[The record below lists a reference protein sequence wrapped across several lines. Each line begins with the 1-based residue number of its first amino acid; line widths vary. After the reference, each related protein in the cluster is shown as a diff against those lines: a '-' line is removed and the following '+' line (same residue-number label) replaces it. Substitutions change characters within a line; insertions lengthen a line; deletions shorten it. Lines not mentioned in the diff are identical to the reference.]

1 MAKAKFSWLAKMA
14 WRDSRRNRSR
24 LFLFISSIVL
34 GISALVAINS
44 FSENLLKDI
53 NREAKSLLGADFTVE
68 SNQPLDSVLI
78 PDIDSLAL
86 DQSRSVDF
94 VSMVLFPKNGGT
106 KLAFIKAFEG
116 NFPYYGKFNTQ
127 PEGAYETFKTGQKA
141 LVDKT
146 LMLQFNLNPGDSIK
160 VGEIVFEIEGKL
172 NSVPGQAGI
181 ASAIAPAV
189 YIPMDFLAATKLVQP
204 GSRVDYQYQFKMPD
218 ALNVDSLARQLREA
232 NPELSYRDN
241 SVAER
246 QENIGESLGNMN
258 TFLNLIG
265 FIALLLGCIGVA
277 SAVHIYVKD
286 KLSTV
291 AILRTIGTSGQQ
303 AFRIYLL
310 QILVMGLIG
319 SVIGAVLGS
328 LLQIVLPAVF
338 GEFLPVDNVS
348 TDISWAS
355 IGQGILIGLGIA
367 LLFALLPLLS
377 IRKISP
383 LRTLR
388 ASYEDDTRGADPLRW
403 LVYLLIAAFVAGFTF
418 WQTGGFITSLVFTA
432 GVGFSFLLLAGVAL
446 LLMFLVKKFFPVN
459 WSYVWRQ
466 SIANLYRPNNQTLI
480 LMVSI
485 GLGTALISTLF
496 FTQEMLLD
504 QVAISGS
511 GDQPNMILFDI
522 QPDQKDKVIDVAE
535 SFEMPIIQQVPIV
548 TMKLSE
554 IDGIDKAERYADS
567 TSTTRRWVYN
577 REYRTTYR
585 DTLIDTEE
593 IIDGQWYDQGVDG
606 DETIYVS
613 LADGIAEDMNAKV
626 GTKLIFN
633 VQGIPVETVVGSIR
647 KINWNRVQT
656 NFFVVFPTGVLEQA
670 PQFNVLVTRVESP
683 EQSARFQQKVV
694 EAFSNVSIIDLTQIL
709 KSVDDILSKVSFVI
723 RFMALFSILTGIL
736 VLISSVVI
744 SKYQRIKESVL
755 LRTIGA
761 SRRQILA
768 INALEY
774 FMIGTLA
781 TFTGIILSA
790 IGAWCLAFFS
800 FNIPFVPDILPPFLL
815 FLAITG
821 LTVFIGLLNSRGVL
835 NRPPLE
841 VLRSQVG

>member
-1 MAKAKFSWLAKMA
+1 MTKAKFPWLIKMA

-53 NREAKSLLGADFTVE
+53 NREAKSLLGADFTLE
-68 SNQPLDSVLI
+68 SNQPLDSILI
-78 PDIDSLAL
+78 PAL
-86 DQSRSVDF
+86 DTIALDKSRSVDF
-94 VSMVLFPKNGGT
+94 VSMVLFPKSGGT

-127 PEGAYETFKTGQKA
+127 PKQAYQTFKTGQKA

-146 LMLQFNLNPGDSIK
+146 LMLQFDLQPGDSIK
-160 VGEIVFEIEGKL
+160 VGEVVFEIEGKL

-189 YIPMDFLAATKLVQP
+189 YIPMDFLAATRLVQP
-204 GSRVDYQYQFKMPD
+204 GSRVDYQYQFKMPESVD
-218 ALNVDSLARQLREA
+218 VDSLAKDLRNA
-232 NPELSYRDN
+232 NPELAYRDN

-303 AFRIYLL
+303 AFKIYLL
-310 QILVMGLIG
+310 QILAMGLLG
-319 SVIGAVLGS
+319 SIIGAVLGS
-328 LLQIVLPAVF
+328 MLQIILPIVF

-348 TDISWAS
+348 TDLSWSA
-355 IGQGILIGLGIA
+355 IGQGVLIGLGIA
-367 LLFALLPLLS
+367 ILFALLPLLS

-388 ASYEDDTRGADPLRW
+388 ASYEADTQERDPLRW

-418 WQTGGFITSLVFTA
+418 WQTGGIVTSIIFTL
-432 GVGFSFLLLAGVAL
+432 GVGLAFLLLAAVAK
-446 LLMFLVKKFFPVN
+446 LLMWAVKKFFPVN

-485 GLGTALISTLF
+485 GLGTALISILF
-496 FTQEMLLD
+496 FTQEMLLN

-522 QPDQKDKVIDVAE
+522 QPEQKDKVIEVAE
-535 SFEMPIIQQVPIV
+535 TFDMPIIQQVPIV

-554 IDGIDKAERYADS
+554 IDGINKAERYADS
-567 TSTTRRWVYN
+567 TSTVRRWVYN

-593 IIDGQWYDQGVDG
+593 IIDGEWYDKGVKG
-606 DETIYVS
+606 DETIYIS
-613 LADGIAEDMNAKV
+613 LAESIAEDMNAKV
-626 GTKLIFN
+626 GTKLVFN
-633 VQGIPVETVVGSIR
+633 VQGIPVETIVGSIR

-670 PQFNVLVTRVESP
+670 PQFNVLVTRVASA
-683 EQSARFQQKVV
+683 EQSAGFQQRVV
-694 EAFSNVSIIDLTQIL
+694 EKFSNVSIIDLTQIL

-723 RFMALFSILTGIL
+723 RFMALFSILTGLL

-761 SRRQILA
+761 NRRQILA
-768 INALEY
+768 INAFEY

-790 IGAWCLAFFS
+790 VGSWCLAHFS
-800 FNIPFVPDILPPFLL
+800 FGIAFAPNLLPPFIL
-815 FLAITG
+815 FLCITG
-821 LTVFIGLLNSRGVL
+821 LTILIGLFNSRDVL

-841 VLRSQVG
+841 VLRSEVQ

>member
-1 MAKAKFSWLAKMA
+1 MA

-24 LFLFISSIVL
+24 LTLFISSIVL
-34 GISALVAINS
+34 GIAALVAINS
-44 FSENLLKDI
+44 FSENLVSDI
-53 NREAKSLLGADFTVE
+53 SKEAKSLLGADLTLE
-68 SNQPLDSVLI
+68 SNQPLDSIIAPVFDTI
-78 PDIDSLAL
+78 AV

-106 KLAFIKAFEG
+106 RLAFIKAFEG
-116 NFPYYGKFNTQ
+116 NFPYYGKFNTT
-127 PEGAYETFKTGQKA
+127 PEQAYQTFKTGQKA

-146 LMLQFNLNPGDSIK
+146 LMIQYDLNPGDKIK
-160 VGEIVFEIEGKL
+160 VGELTFEIEGKL

-181 ASAIAPAV
+181 ASSIAPAV
-189 YIPMDFLAATKLVQP
+189 YIPMAYLDGTKLVQP

-218 ALNVDSLARQLREA
+218 TVDVDSLKKEFRETHS
-232 NPELSYRDN
+232 ELSYRDN
-241 SVAER
+241 SVSER
-246 QENIGESLGNMN
+246 QARIGNSLGNMN

-286 KLSTV
+286 KLPTV
-291 AILRTIGTSGQQ
+291 AILRTIGTSGSQ
-303 AFRIYLL
+303 AFWIYMI
-310 QILVMGLIG
+310 QIIAMGLIG
-319 SVIGAVLGS
+319 SLIGAVLGS
-328 LLQIVLPAVF
+328 LIQVILPAVF
-338 GEFLPVDNVS
+338 GEFLPVDKVS
-348 TDISWAS
+348 TNISWSA
-355 IGQGILIGLGIA
+355 IGQGIFIGLGIA

-377 IRKISP
+377 IRRISP

-388 ASYEDDTRGADPLRW
+388 ASYEADTNSQDPLRW
-403 LVYLLIAAFVAGFTF
+403 LVFILIALFIAGFTY
-418 WQTGGFITSLVFTA
+418 WQTKSIQTSIAFTI
-432 GVGFSFLLLAGVAL
+432 GVGLSFLLLAGVAK
-446 LLMFLVKKFFPVN
+446 LLMIVVRKFFPVK

-485 GLGTALISTLF
+485 GLGTALISILF
-496 FTQEMLLD
+496 FTQEMLLS

-522 QPDQKDKVIDVAE
+522 QPEQKDQLIDITE
-535 SFEMPIIQQVPIV
+535 SFDMPIIQQVPIV
-548 TMKLSE
+548 TMRLDE
-554 IDGIDKAERYADS
+554 INGIDKKARMEDT

-593 IIDGQWYDQGVDG
+593 ILKGAWHNTPPKDG
-606 DETIYVS
+606 ETIYVS
-613 LADGIAEDMNAKV
+613 LAESIAEDMNAEV
-626 GTKLIFN
+626 GTEIVFN
-633 VQGIPVETVVGSIR
+633 VQGVPIQTTVGSIR

-656 NFFVVFPTGVLEQA
+656 NFFVVFPSGVLEQA
-670 PQFNVLVTRVESP
+670 PQFNVLVTRVSDP

-694 EAFSNVSIIDLTQIL
+694 ETYSNVSVIDLTSIL

-723 RFMALFSILTGIL
+723 RFMALFSILTGLL

-755 LRTIGA
+755 LRTLGA
-761 SRRQILA
+761 NRRQILA
-768 INALEY
+768 INAFEY

-781 TFTGIILSA
+781 TLTGIIISA
-790 IGAWCLAFFS
+790 VGSFLLAKFS
-800 FNIPFVPDILPPFLL
+800 FNIPFSPNLIPPFIL
-815 FLAITG
+815 FLSITG
-821 LTVFIGLLNSRGVL
+821 LTVLIGLFNSRDVL

-841 VLRSQVG
+841 VLRSEVQ